1 MMFLFISI
9 LIVLISIYVTWPLF
23 QPSYGKQ
30 LQYERM
36 QILLEQKEYL
46 QSEQKNLEHDYTLD
60 RLDKASF
67 ESMQAELQANLD
79 KTIQQIEKLM
89 GMKYSKLEENLLDQL
104 RGKVTNEV
112 KLNYCPQCG
121 QTFTRSDRYCSQCGF
136 KLRD

>member
-1 MMFLFISI
+1 MVLFISI
-9 LIVLISIYVTWPLF
+9 LIILISIYVTWPLF
-23 QPSYGKQ
+23 RPSYGKQ

-36 QILLEQKEYL
+36 RTLLEQKEYL
-46 QSEQKNLEHDYTLD
+46 QSEQKNLEHDYRLD

-67 ESMQAELQANLD
+67 ESMQAELQKNLD
-79 KTIQQIEKLM
+79 HTIQQIEKLM
-89 GMKYSKLEENLLDQL
+89 GMKFSKLEENLRDQL
-104 RGKVTNEV
+104 RGEVANEV